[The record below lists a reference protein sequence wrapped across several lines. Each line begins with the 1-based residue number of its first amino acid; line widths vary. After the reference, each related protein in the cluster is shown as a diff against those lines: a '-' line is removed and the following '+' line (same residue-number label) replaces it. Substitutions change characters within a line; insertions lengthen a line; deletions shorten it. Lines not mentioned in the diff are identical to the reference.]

1 MPVRYCPAVVARKR
15 VKLGWTVGLGYT
27 ARMQNT
33 SSYSGT
39 RWHFVRGVEQLVS
52 QALSRVERAAHQ
64 AIQARDAFHL
74 VLSGGT
80 TPQALYASLHTLDT
94 DWRKW
99 HIWLGDE
106 RCLPVDDAARNSQM
120 VNASWLQASPI
131 PAQQIHPIP
140 AELGAEAAAL
150 AYGGTLSGVDLF
162 DLVLLGLGE
171 DGHTASLFPGHDWGT
186 CPDSA
191 AVLAVHDAPKPP
203 ADRVSLSA
211 RRLSQ
216 TRAVLFLVTGAGKFD
231 AVAAWRRGEPIPA
244 LAIRPDQGVDVLI
257 EQICI
262 NPDEDEK

>member
-1 MPVRYCPAVVARKR
+1 MR
-15 VKLGWTVGLGYT
+15 VGYT
-27 ARMQNT
+27 AGMQN
-33 SSYSGT
+33 SLDNIGT
-39 RWHFVRGVEQLVS
+39 RWHFVRDVEQLVS
-52 QALSRVERAAHQ
+52 QALSRVERAAQQ

-80 TPQALYASLHTLDT
+80 TPQALYVRFNTLET

-99 HIWLGDE
+99 HIWFGDE
-106 RCLPVDDAARNSQM
+106 RCLPVDDVARNSRM
-120 VNASWLQASPI
+120 AWSSWLHDSPI
-131 PAQQIHPIP
+131 PAQQIHLIP
-140 AELGAEAAAL
+140 AELGAESAAL
-150 AYGGTLSGVDLF
+150 AYSQALAQVGLF

-191 AVLAVHDAPKPP
+191 AVLPVHGAPKPP

-216 TRAVLFLVTGAGKFD
+216 TRAVLFLVAGAGKFH

-244 LAIRPDQGVDVLI
+244 MAIRPDQGVDVLV
-257 EQICI
+257 EHVCI
-262 NPDEDEK
+262 NPVEDEK